1 MNYCFLKLLTL
12 KNIHPYRFT
21 QLHVISPVSDLCG
34 SFRNRFPASCLLI
47 DAVAARHSMQIGAL
61 KMNEPK
67 LVGAKRNFP
76 NEAANY
82 CTAILASYEL
92 LVFSALVYTFRNATV
107 T

>member
-1 MNYCFLKLLTL
+1 M
-12 KNIHPYRFT
+12 
-21 QLHVISPVSDLCG
+21 
-34 SFRNRFPASCLLI
+34 LLI

-61 KMNEPK
+61 KMNERK

-92 LVFSALVYTFRNATV
+92 LVFSAAVYTFRNATV